1 MRYQSFANENEFKEM
16 IQKRQP
22 EKIDIGGTS
31 LLTHLRIDSLM
42 FSLTAIFTHPPK
54 LHDNVNSQ
62 DFKPLERELVFDVDM
77 TDYDDVRTCCTGA
90 NICHRCW
97 PFMTMALKVVDT
109 SLREDF
115 AYKHIVWIY
124 SGRRGIHCWVC
135 DPEARLLTDEGRA
148 AIINY
153 FTWEQG
159 KTGDKKSEKKYRNH
173 PAFKRAYDILEPYFE
188 KYIVDE
194 EGQALLATRNQQI
207 RLLNE
212 LPDEAVSIREDL
224 DSAWAKDKSL
234 SGIDKWNQL
243 KNAITKS
250 DNNGKQINKKQKIDA
265 KTYER
270 LDAWKMELVF
280 KYCYPKLDAN
290 VSKHRNHLLKSPFC
304 IHPKTGRVCIPID
317 PQVADDF
324 DPLTVPT
331 VRTLCEEINRYDSSH
346 PDTTGVDDIDKTSMK
361 RVIDLFNKTFYDDMK
376 VTNRKIMGEDYK
388 KRREEQL
395 QKQDE
400 GNAMEWTY

>member
-1 MRYQSFANENEFKEM
+1 MN
-16 IQKRQP
+16 P
-22 EKIDIGGTS
+22 
-31 LLTHLRIDSLM
+31 
-42 FSLTAIFTHPPK
+42 
-54 LHDNVNSQ
+54 Q

-77 TDYDDVRTCCTGA
+77 TDYDGVRTCCTGA
-90 NICHRCW
+90 NICHKCW

-135 DPEARLLTDEGRA
+135 DPEARLLSDEARA

-188 KYIVDE
+188 KFIIDE
-194 EGQALLATRNQQI
+194 DGQGLLATRKNQVT
-207 RLLNE
+207 LLNT
-212 LPDEAVSIREDL
+212 LPDEAQSIREDL
-224 DSAWAKDKSL
+224 HNGWTTDKSL
-234 SGIDKWNQL
+234 SCADKWNQL
-243 KNAITKS
+243 KAAITKS
-250 DNNGKQINKKQKIDA
+250 DNNGKQISKKQKIDA
-265 KTYER
+265 KTYEK
-270 LDAWKMELVF
+270 LEAWKMELVF

-317 PQVADDF
+317 PACADDF

-331 VRTLCEEINRYDSSH
+331 VRTLCEEINQHDSAN
-346 PDTTGVDDIDKTSMK
+346 PDAAGIDDVEKTSLK
-361 RVIDLFNKTFYDDMK
+361 TVIQLYNKTFYDDMK
-376 VTNRKIMGEDYK
+376 ITNRKIIGEDYK
-388 KRREEQL
+388 KKREEQL
-395 QKQDE
+395 HKQDE

>member
-1 MRYQSFANENEFKEM
+1 M
-16 IQKRQP
+16 
-22 EKIDIGGTS
+22 
-31 LLTHLRIDSLM
+31 
-42 FSLTAIFTHPPK
+42 
-54 LHDNVNSQ
+54 
-62 DFKPLERELVFDVDM
+62 FDVDM
-77 TDYDDVRTCCTGA
+77 TDYDEVRTCCTGA

-109 SLREDF
+109 SLRQDF
-115 AYKHIVWIY
+115 AYKHILWIY

-148 AIINY
+148 AIVNY
-153 FTWEQG
+153 LTWEQG
-159 KTGDKKSEKKYRNH
+159 NTGDKKSEKKYRNH
-173 PAFKRAYDILEPYFE
+173 PAFRRAYDLVEPYFE
-188 KYIVDE
+188 KYIVGDD
-194 EGQALLATRNQQI
+194 GQGILATRNQQV
-207 RLLNE
+207 RLLND

-250 DNNGKQINKKQKIDA
+250 DSNGKQTNKKQKIDA
-265 KTYER
+265 KTYDK
-270 LDAWKMELVF
+270 LDAWRMELVF

-317 PQVADDF
+317 PKVADDF

-331 VRTLCEEINRYDSSH
+331 VRTLCEEINRYDSSN
-346 PDTTGVDDIDKTSMK
+346 PNATGTPVEDIDKTSMK
-361 RVIDLFNKTFYDDMK
+361 RVIDLYNEAFYNDMK

-388 KRREEQL
+388 KKREDQL